1 MFQKM
6 IGMPKGLQQTLV
18 CFILEQFRNW
28 KHIICSSLGSLIKRN
43 EKKSCIDSADH
54 WNLLKDALDVKF
66 TALRTEVAALKTEV
80 KTEVAALRT
89 EVAAVRT
96 EVATK
101 TEVAALQ
108 TEVAAVKTEVAAV
121 QNNIMTA
128 VNKQISALQE
138 GETINI
144 STAKSD
150 TVRNLMVHIEF
161 GPKKGR
167 NIGLFKL

>member
-6 IGMPKGLQQTLV
+6 VGMPKGLQQTLV
-18 CFILEQFRNW
+18 CFVLEQFRNW
-28 KHIICSSLGSLIKRN
+28 KHMICSSLGSLIKRN
-43 EKKSCIDSADH
+43 EKNSCIDSADH

-66 TALRTEVAALKTEV
+66 EVLNENFETSVAALRTEVAALKTEV

-89 EVAAVRT
+89 EVA
-96 EVATK
+96 TK
-101 TEVAALQ
+101 

-121 QNNIMTA
+121 QTNIMTA
-128 VNKQISALQE
+128 VNKQFSALQE

-150 TVRNLMVHIEF
+150 TVRNLMVHLEF
-161 GPKKGR
+161 CSKKGR
-167 NIGLFKL
+167 NVGLFKL